1 MRTVEYQ
8 LPVSKSKRG
17 QKLVLI
23 HSYFIL
29 KWQKAMLLENRQRT
43 KWTSTGL
50 WGSRTEKIALSF
62 VTMSWC

>member
-17 QKLVLI
+17 EKLVLI

-29 KWQKAMLLENRQRT
+29 KWQKAMLLENRERT
-43 KWTSTGL
+43 K
-50 WGSRTEKIALSF
+50 
-62 VTMSWC
+62 